1 MQSKC
6 GDGSRRPG
14 WAMADF
20 SELEERDGLRLS
32 WNVWPN
38 SRIEAT
44 KCVIPFAALYTP
56 NKQLRGLQVR
66 ACRACF

>member
-1 MQSKC
+1 
-6 GDGSRRPG
+6 
-14 WAMADF
+14 MADF

-66 ACRACF
+66 NHLVLGVQDV

>member
-1 MQSKC
+1 MRKLERPC
-6 GDGSRRPG
+6 G
-14 WAMADF
+14 AMADF

-56 NKQLRGLQVR
+56 NKQLRGLQVCTPR
-66 ACRACF
+66 HVYQQP